1 MHPQSVADGTGIIEW
16 NIDGMD
22 DVKIYNELQ
31 ELVMKITACKWK
43 NATDKQATNKI
54 IAGFTCTLRNWWD
67 NYLIEKKQKR
77 NF

>member
-1 MHPQSVADGTGIIEW
+1 MLADGKGIIEW

-31 ELVMKITACKWK
+31 EMVMKITACKWK

-67 NYLIEKKQKR
+67 NYLIEKK
-77 NF
+77 